1 MTSTLWRVAAL
12 VLVAI
17 SPNPQAPAGRALDR
31 WADAIGGRETLQGM
45 RTIHLRGTIATSG
58 LTGTFERW
66 ATSRGQFRMA
76 LEVSTAI
83 RQVSIFDGHQGWT
96 VDASGVSHELT
107 GGSLR
112 SVISSAYETSD
123 SFLFPGRLPGRV
135 DAAGEDAGHPET
147 ALTLVPEGGD
157 PITVYLDGR
166 SFLPVR
172 EETAGPSGRRTIT
185 FSDWREVAG
194 IKLPYVI
201 RQSNGDSKLDAVIT
215 TEVAEINAPF
225 APELF
230 TNPGNTAS
238 PIQFSAD
245 LQQTVSPVD
254 VYLQHVYLPVR
265 VNGSEPGWFFLDSGA
280 ERSFVS
286 TAWAE
291 HINLAAGG
299 GIRAGGIGTGSTTM
313 GLSGDVMLSLPGA
326 EVPLK
331 GLGVWDLSSFLPLIG
346 RQWDGDLGYD
356 VISRLIVRVDYERRE
371 LTLSDPTTFVP
382 SDRAVDVPVTFL
394 GNLPLVRAAIVLPGQ
409 APIEADFVID
419 SGASGSLHLAS
430 PFASRHHVVDALRH
444 TTTATT
450 RGVGGETTEV
460 AGRIARLQLGPF
472 ALAAPVVS
480 FSTSLEEG
488 LLANPAIGGI
498 IGGEI
503 LERFTVTLDYPH
515 RRILLEPNRRLH
527 DPFRKNASGLS
538 ILARGAAFRRF
549 EVDHVDSGSPASAAG
564 IHLGDMLTSL
574 DGHPASDLTLD
585 RIEAVLRQDGR
596 TVRMILERNGATI
609 RIALKLRKQI

>member
-1 MTSTLWRVAAL
+1 MTSTLCRVVAL
-12 VLVAI
+12 VLFAI
-17 SPNPQAPAGRALDR
+17 SQSPPAPAGRALDR
-31 WADAIGGRETLQGM
+31 WAEAIGGRETLQGM
-45 RTIHLRGTIATSG
+45 RTIHLRGTIAMSG
-58 LTGTFERW
+58 LRGTFERW

-83 RQVSIFDGHQGWT
+83 RQVSIYDGHQGWT
-96 VDASGVSHELT
+96 VDASGVSHELS
-107 GGSLR
+107 GSSLR

-135 DAAGEDAGHPET
+135 DAAGEDANHPEP

-172 EETAGPSGRRTIT
+172 EETSGPGGRRTIT
-185 FSDWREVAG
+185 FSDWREVGG
-194 IKLPYVI
+194 IKLPYVVH
-201 RQSNGDSKLDAVIT
+201 QSNGDPKFDAVIT
-215 TEVAEINAPF
+215 TEVAEINAAL

-238 PIQFSAD
+238 PIRFSTD
-245 LQQTVSPVD
+245 LQKAVSPVD

-265 VNGSEPGWFFLDSGA
+265 VNGSEPGWFFLDTGA

-291 HINLAAGG
+291 HINLVVGG
-299 GIRAGGIGTGSTTM
+299 GIRAGGVGAGSTTM
-313 GLSGDVMLSLPGA
+313 GVSGDVVVSLPGA

-371 LTLSDPTTFVP
+371 LTLSDPATFVP
-382 SDRAVDVPVTFL
+382 SDRAVALPLTFL

-419 SGASGSLHLAS
+419 SGASGSVHLAS
-430 PFASRHHVVDALRH
+430 PFANHHHVVDALRH
-444 TTTATT
+444 TTTSTT
-450 RGVGGETTEV
+450 RGVGGDTTGV
-460 AGRIARLQLGPF
+460 AGRIATFQLGPY
-472 ALAAPVVS
+472 ALAEPVVA
-480 FSTSLEEG
+480 FSTSLKEG
-488 LLANPAIGGI
+488 LLASPAIGGM

-515 RRILLEPNRRLH
+515 RRILLEPNRHLR

-538 ILARGAAFRRF
+538 VLARGVAFRRF
-549 EVDHVDSGSPASAAG
+549 EISGVDAGSPASEAG
-564 IHLGDMLTSL
+564 IRPGDVLTSL

-585 RIEAVLRQDGR
+585 LIESVLRQDGR
-596 TVRMILERNGATI
+596 TVRMILERNGAVV
-609 RIALKLRKQI
+609 RVALKLRKQI